1 MVYGAQ
7 DRCVS
12 KETPIRSRREQQLF
26 WDATALGE

>member
-12 KETPIRSRREQQLF
+12 KEDEIRRGRQQWLL
-26 WDATALGE
+26 WDAAALCE